1 MSEIITLKQF
11 DGSIV
16 TPKDDAIIFDSFS
29 GETGLLEGCELV
41 HTGAGQIRIGAGRGI
56 IKGRQFVVQEHTI
69 CVTLSDDNDMQGRI
83 YISMDLSDTAAPVKI
98 LHVTAAEL
106 PELEQDENCNNNNG
120 VYEIELG
127 TYTASKLTII
137 SLEKTINRISSKLAK
152 NMVVDNPNDVG
163 AVTEQGYPVGCM
175 ALNGLLGGMSFG
187 VDEDGNYG
195 YIKAGADTVTPF
207 KSGSAILV
215 WSVYGLSGGITFK
228 NTGRVTFTVLNYV
241 TAGNVGVYGTTSPT
255 DLLNNGHL
263 YGYFKTDA
271 GANMAQ
277 VIETPDIESYPYIAL
292 RPVYASGWTNNN
304 AINVCRVAT

>member
-11 DGSIV
+11 DGSMV
-16 TPKDDAIIFDSFS
+16 TPKDDAIMFDSFS

-41 HTGAGQIRIGAGRGI
+41 HTGAGQIRIGSGRGI

-69 CVTLSDDNDMQGRI
+69 CVTLSDDSDMQGRI
-83 YISMDLSDTAAPVKI
+83 YIRMDLSDTVAPVKI
-98 LHVTAAEL
+98 LHITAEEL

-127 TYTASKLTII
+127 TYTASKLTIVN
-137 SLEKTINRISSKLAK
+137 LEKTINRISSKLAK

-187 VDEDGNYG
+187 VDADGNYG

-207 KSGSAILV
+207 KSSSAVLV
-215 WSVYGLSGGITFK
+215 WSVYGLSGGINLK
-228 NTGRVTFTVLNYV
+228 NTGRVIFTVLNYV
-241 TAGNVGVYGTTSPT
+241 TAGNVGVYGTDSPT
-255 DLLNNGHL
+255 KLSNNGHL
-263 YGYFKTDA
+263 YGYFRTNA
-271 GANMAQ
+271 GNMEQ
-277 VIETPDIESYPYIAL
+277 VIETPDMESYPYIVL
-292 RPVYASGWTNNN
+292 YPIYSSEWTHNN

>member
-1 MSEIITLKQF
+1 MGILSGYKRFKKYLRTGEGYRLCSEWTKSDSVEMA
-11 DGSIV
+11 DGS
-16 TPKDDAIIFDSFS
+16 T
-29 GETGLLEGCELV
+29 L
-41 HTGAGQIRIGAGRGI
+41 
-56 IKGRQFVVQEHTI
+56 QE
-69 CVTLSDDNDMQGRI
+69 
-83 YISMDLSDTAAPVKI
+83 SMDTIAGDM
-98 LHVTAAEL
+98 
-106 PELEQDENCNNNNG
+106 ENTQNN
-120 VYEIELG
+120 
-127 TYTASKLTII
+127 
-137 SLEKTINRISSKLAK
+137 
-152 NMVVDNPNDVG
+152 
-163 AVTEQGYPVGCM
+163 M
-175 ALNGLLGGMSFG
+175 ADMHNTFMTSLGGMTFG
-187 VDEDGNYG
+187 IDAAGRYG